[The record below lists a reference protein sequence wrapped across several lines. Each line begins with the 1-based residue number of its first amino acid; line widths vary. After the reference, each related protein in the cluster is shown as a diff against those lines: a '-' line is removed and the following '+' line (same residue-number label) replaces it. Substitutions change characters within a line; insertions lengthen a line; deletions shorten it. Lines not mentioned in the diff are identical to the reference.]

1 LLHVNENTDIAYTET
16 YYPITGMPAFHKN
29 RIACFISPH
38 GYGHAARAA
47 AVMDGLHHLDPEKE
61 FEIFTTVPE
70 WFFRSSLSGAFTYHP
85 LLTDIGLVQETSLI
99 VDLAQTVA
107 RLDSFLPFDEEEI
120 SELAHYV
127 LERGCRLILCD
138 ISAMGILV
146 ARHAGIPSVLLENF
160 TWDWIYEDY
169 AAQCTGLR
177 AHLSYLGEL
186 FRRAA
191 FHIQTQPVCCPA
203 NAHLTTSPVSR
214 KARTPR
220 EETRRRLG
228 IRPDAFVAMITMGG
242 IPENYPFLD
251 RLLKLEPI
259 VFLIP
264 GAGPEV
270 PKARNLFLFPHHTE
284 YFHPD
289 LVNAS
294 DVLIG
299 KVGYSTFSEVYWA
312 GIPFGYIGRKD
323 FRESRTLVSFIETQM
338 KGLAIE
344 ERDFYEGSFLSRLPE
359 LLAMPRTE
367 RQPPNG
373 AEQAA
378 NFIFG
383 IMQETGSYS

>member
-1 LLHVNENTDIAYTET
+1 
-16 YYPITGMPAFHKN
+16 
-29 RIACFISPH
+29 
-38 GYGHAARAA
+38 
-47 AVMDGLHHLDPEKE
+47 MDALHHLDPEKE

-85 LLTDIGLVQETSLI
+85 LLTDIGLVQETSLT
-99 VDLAQTVA
+99 VDLPQTVA
-107 RLDSFLPFDEEEI
+107 RLDSFLPFDEEKI
-120 SELAHYV
+120 SELAHSV
-127 LERGCRLILCD
+127 LERRCRLILCD

-146 ARHAGIPSVLLENF
+146 ARRAGIPSVLMENF
-160 TWDWIYEDY
+160 TWDWIYEEY

-177 AHLSYLGEL
+177 AHLSYLGEI
-186 FRRAA
+186 FRSAD
-191 FHIQTQPVCCPA
+191 FHFQTQPVCSPHS
-203 NAHLTTSPVSR
+203 AHLTTSPVSR

-220 EETRRRLG
+220 EETRERLG

-242 IPENYPFLD
+242 IPESYPFLD
-251 RLLKLEPI
+251 RLMLLDPI

-264 GAGPEV
+264 GAGPDV
-270 PKARNLFLFPHHTE
+270 PKARNLFLLPHHTE

-299 KVGYSTFSEVYWA
+299 KVGYSTLSEVYWA
-312 GIPFGYIGRKD
+312 GIPFGYIERKD

-359 LLAMPRTE
+359 LLAMPRME

-378 NFIFG
+378 RFIFSL
-383 IMQETGSYS
+383 MQQTGA